1 MWGCGRWRGWD
12 RLLEGLGFNGRQRA
26 VAVGSI
32 TDGAAGVGEGELAL
46 AVRRSGL
53 GELLEVDFEAMSL
66 MRLYRVS
73 DALMAHREAIEKH
86 LFEQVTE
93 LFGLGHTVT
102 LYDLTNTFF
111 EGEAKDQPKA
121 QRGHS
126 KEKALCTADP
136 GAGLDGSGFVPK
148 CLPAGSTKTRWS
160 RCSGARA
167 RRRPGGDGRGLPPR
181 ITWPGCAT
189 TAPTVVSRQRNPEQ
203 HRDPVAPQGSPA
215 QGGG

>member
-1 MWGCGRWRGWD
+1 MGQPGSERASWRW
-12 RLLEGLGFNGRQRA
+12 LCE
-26 VAVGSI
+26 
-32 TDGAAGVGEGELAL
+32 
-46 AVRRSGL
+46 RSGL

-111 EGEAKDQPKA
+111 EGEAADQPKA

-126 KEKALCTADP
+126 KEKRSDCALLTL
-136 GAGLDGSGFVPK
+136 GLVLD
-148 CLPAGSTKTRWS
+148 PAGSQIDRFGFRAPLRSVCRQGNKMEPMLWMFSAGQYMDPTS
-160 RCSGARA
+160 ARGQE
-167 RRRPGGDGRGLPPR
+167 PKPP
-181 ITWPGCAT
+181 C
-189 TAPTVVSRQRNPEQ
+189 RNSLAY
-203 HRDPVAPQGSPA
+203 RS
-215 QGGG
+215 